1 MDTVKRKAGKRA
13 IRTVVPMLFLLLA
26 SCLHAQDRQYKF
38 RLIDAS
44 DGLSD
49 GQIRSLTMTEEG
61 CIAIKTG
68 FILNIY
74 NGATFDRFPYD
85 KTRKYIW
92 AYDRPPKEYYDR
104 EGRMWLKEL
113 GYLLLLDMKSGQ
125 YDYSVSEVLASM
137 GINQRLKNLFIDD
150 YKNYWFVTEDN
161 TVSFYDVEQGRLRTI
176 EDGGSEFTRKY
187 GVPVEMTQ
195 YMNLCWI
202 VYESGLIRYWDYSSA
217 EFVSQETRF
226 LHAGMVITQALKKG
240 AHPYPP
246 VPVGKYRINIVFQC
260 PSVGQFQC
268 RKCGYLERP
277 GIDDAEAGFGRADP
291 HIAVPVQIH
300 AREEV
305 GKSAYAA
312 CLLPSA
318 FHAIVEE

>member
-1 MDTVKRKAGKRA
+1 MDTVKLKVNFQALWF
-13 IRTVVPMLFLLLA
+13 IVPTLFLFFA

-85 KTRKYIW
+85 KTRKYTW

-137 GINQRLKNLFIDD
+137 GIDRRLKNLFIDD
-150 YKNYWFVTEDN
+150 YRNYWFVTEDN
-161 TVSFYDVEQGRLRTI
+161 TVSFYGVEQGRLRTI
-176 EDGGSEFTRKY
+176 EDGGSEFTRQY
-187 GVPVEMTQ
+187 GVPVEMAQ
-195 YMNLCWI
+195 YKNLCWI
-202 VYESGLIRYWDYSSA
+202 VYESGLIRCWDYSSA

-226 LHAGMVITQALKKG
+226 LHVINKLTDRIYLHPDTQGNIWLMYNNG
-240 AHPYPP
+240 LFFYNRMN
-246 VPVGKYRINIVFQC
+246 VPGRRRAA
-260 PSVGQFQC
+260 S
-268 RKCGYLERP
+268 
-277 GIDDAEAGFGRADP
+277 AGFPTSSRAWIWTGRATYGS
-291 HIAVPVQIH
+291 
-300 AREEV
+300 ARPNPASV
-305 GKSAYAA
+305 SSMPGRSR
-312 CLLPSA
+312 
-318 FHAIVEE
+318 

>member
-1 MDTVKRKAGKRA
+1 MDTVKLKVNFQALWF
-13 IRTVVPMLFLLLA
+13 IVPTLFLFFA

-85 KTRKYIW
+85 KQRKYTW

-125 YDYSVSEVLASM
+125 YDYSVAEVLASM
-137 GINQRLKNLFIDD
+137 GIDRRLKNLFIDD

-176 EDGGSEFTRKY
+176 EDGGSKFTRQY
-187 GVPVEMTQ
+187 GVPVEMVQ
-195 YMNLCWI
+195 YKNLCWI
-202 VYESGLIRYWDYSSA
+202 VYESGLIRCWDYSSA
-217 EFVSQETRF
+217 EFCIARDTFPACHQP
-226 LHAGMVITQALKKG
+226 A
-240 AHPYPP
+240 
-246 VPVGKYRINIVFQC
+246 YR
-260 PSVGQFQC
+260 
-268 RKCGYLERP
+268 
-277 GIDDAEAGFGRADP
+277 P
-291 HIAVPVQIH
+291 HILASGYPRKHLADV
-300 AREEV
+300 
-305 GKSAYAA
+305 
-312 CLLPSA
+312 
-318 FHAIVEE
+318 

>member
-1 MDTVKRKAGKRA
+1 MKKSIFYVVLNQMRLKDVFLATACGKMSEKDGRFSTMQQNNLYFEPKYPTSSGADCLSLSNHHLLFERKAMDTVKRKAGKRA

-137 GINQRLKNLFIDD
+137 GINRRLKNLFIDD

-195 YMNLCWI
+195 YKNLC
-202 VYESGLIRYWDYSSA
+202 
-217 EFVSQETRF
+217 
-226 LHAGMVITQALKKG
+226 
-240 AHPYPP
+240 
-246 VPVGKYRINIVFQC
+246 
-260 PSVGQFQC
+260 
-268 RKCGYLERP
+268 
-277 GIDDAEAGFGRADP
+277 
-291 HIAVPVQIH
+291 
-300 AREEV
+300 
-305 GKSAYAA
+305 
-312 CLLPSA
+312 
-318 FHAIVEE
+318 